1 MINSFLVVCLVIS
14 GVSIPV
20 HGSQDTLKEDLELER
35 QLKLINKPPAKTIH
49 TKNGDILD
57 CIDIYKQLAFDHP
70 LLKNHKI
77 QRKPSFQKSSTKN
90 LADRSSFRLEEVQ
103 CPKGY
108 IPVRRTTKEDLIRE
122 KQLLKNNIFVQD
134 IPGVHLAELAL
145 SSKYSPYYSV
155 NGRNSIY
162 NPPVTKGQMSL
173 SHVWV
178 QNGPIKTNNKISLGW
193 QVSSDLY
200 GDNKTHLYASW
211 TSDNFHNTGCYN
223 LRCPGFVHTNKR
235 TYLGA
240 PMTNISSYGG
250 TTFDFVTYIYMD
262 PKTKNWWIQID
273 GTDLGYY
280 PAKLFSNLTSADKV
294 GWGGRTL
301 TPHGSLSPQM
311 GSGHFPD
318 KNLYDACYFRT
329 MTFENSSRI
338 RFGPERYQT
347 EKYIDKPKCY
357 DLTYYGNAYE
367 DAPGH
372 LLYMLE
378 FGGPGGKCD
387 DKLVHF

>member
-1 MINSFLVVCLVIS
+1 MINSFFVVCLVII

-20 HGSQDTLKEDLELER
+20 YGSQDTLKEDLELER
-35 QLKLINKPPAKTIH
+35 QLELINKPPVKTIH
-49 TKNGDILD
+49 TKNGDIVD

-90 LADRSSFRLEEVQ
+90 LADRSSFRLEKVQ

-108 IPVRRTTKEDLIRE
+108 IPVRRTIKEDLIRE
-122 KQLLKNNIFVQD
+122 KQLLKSSIFVQD
-134 IPGVHLAELAL
+134 IPGVHLAELTVGT
-145 SSKYSPYYSV
+145 KYGPYYGA

-162 NPPVTKGQMSL
+162 NPPVTNGQISL

-178 QNGPIKTNNKISLGW
+178 QNGPINTNNKISLGW
-193 QVSSDLY
+193 QVSPDLY

-211 TSDNFHNTGCYN
+211 TSDNFHRTGCYN
-223 LRCPGFVHTNKR
+223 IRCPGFVQINR
-235 TYLGA
+235 QTYLGQV
-240 PMTNISSYGG
+240 MTDISSYGG
-250 TTFDFVTYIYMD
+250 QTFDFFTYIYMD
-262 PKTKNWWIQID
+262 PKTKNWWLQID
-273 GTDLGYY
+273 GNDLGYY
-280 PAKLFSNLTSADKV
+280 PAKLFSNMTSADKV

-301 TPHGSLSPQM
+301 TPHGSTSPQM

-318 KNLYDACYFRT
+318 RDLYHACYFRT
-329 MTFENSSRI
+329 ITFENSSRV
-338 RFGPERYQT
+338 RFGPLNHQT
-347 EKYIDKPKCY
+347 EKYDDQPKCY
-357 DLTYYGNAYE
+357 GLTYYGDGYK
-367 DAPGH
+367 DGGGH
-372 LLYMLE
+372 LLFMLK